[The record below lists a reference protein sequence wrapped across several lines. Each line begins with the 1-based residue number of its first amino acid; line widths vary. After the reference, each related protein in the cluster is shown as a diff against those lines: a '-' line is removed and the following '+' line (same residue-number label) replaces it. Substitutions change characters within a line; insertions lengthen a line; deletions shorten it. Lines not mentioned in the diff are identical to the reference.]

1 MSFFDMYNMNVNLYL
16 IALGLGFSGQ
26 VKAQTPVTP
35 STLANPAYASLAG
48 NQRLTHSAA
57 YPTMTT
63 LSDERPART
72 SPSGMSSVEAVG
84 NRNVYSF
91 STVKRANEMNA
102 QDFVFG
108 IYLGFNSTR
117 FAGDERNVGGDLS
130 SRVGYQA
137 GFFARSG
144 GRLYGQLGAEF
155 FGSSSNFYIRNYE
168 PTGTPIQDRLSIQ
181 YIQIPAYIGYK
192 LVESD
197 RGVSAVRLQAGIE
210 YANRV
215 NATSGKFL
223 LANAE
228 IKSSTIN
235 GVGQLGFDLG
245 PLLVDLTYH
254 YGFGSAIGVE
264 KSAGFT
270 GAQRRV
276 LSASIGVKL

>member
-1 MSFFDMYNMNVNLYL
+1 MNVKLYL
-16 IALGLGFSGQ
+16 TVLGLGFSGL
-26 VKAQTPVTP
+26 VNAQTSVAT
-35 STLANPAYASLAG
+35 STLASPAYASLAY
-48 NQRLTHSAA
+48 NQRAIQPGSYSAFTA
-57 YPTMTT
+57 
-63 LSDERPART
+63 LSGERPVRTGT
-72 SPSGMSSVEAVG
+72 SPSGLSSLEVAG
-84 NRNVYSF
+84 KRNVYQPSL
-91 STVKRANEMNA
+91 VKRAKEMNT

-144 GRLYGQLGAEF
+144 GRLYGQMGAEF
-155 FGSSSNFYIRNYE
+155 FASSSNFYVRNYE
-168 PTGTPIQDRLSIQ
+168 PTGTPIQDRINIQ

-254 YGFGSAIGVE
+254 YGFGSAIGTE